1 MKTKKSHEAIPL
13 PTLKRM
19 RAYLNFLRF
28 AILQNRSYV
37 SAERI
42 AEELSYTKQTVL
54 DDLSYTA
61 AIDPVLGITNTQFM
75 IDSIEKLLGFN
86 HENEFIY
93 IGNIAWYIQN
103 KAQIEANID
112 LTISAFFDNS
122 TSENPKMG
130 ADFIINPISKITDL
144 AERLHIERAIIAPF
158 VDLEVAK
165 KLVLLMSEH
174 GVKLVWNLAEPIV
187 LFPDNLSIINTPI
200 SHPND
205 LIKSMEQI
213 KNQLV

>member
-1 MKTKKSHEAIPL
+1 MKTKNSLDAIPL

-28 AILQNRSYV
+28 AHLQNRSYV

-42 AEELSYTKQTVL
+42 AEELSYSKQTVL

-61 AIDPVLGITNTQFM
+61 AIDPELGITNTQFM

-86 HENEFIY
+86 HKNEFIY

-103 KAQIEANID
+103 KAQIEANIN
-112 LTISAFFDNS
+112 LTISAFFDHS
-122 TSENPKMG
+122 ASENPKMG
-130 ADFIINPISKITDL
+130 ADFIINPISKIPDL
-144 AERLHIERAIIAPF
+144 TERLHIERAIIAPS
-158 VDLEVAK
+158 VDLEVAR
-165 KLVLLMSEH
+165 KLVLQMSEH
-174 GVKLVWNLAEPIV
+174 GVKLVWNLAEPIMN
-187 LFPDNLSIINTPI
+187 FPEGLTMINTPVLTP
-200 SHPND
+200 SD